1 MYKPLLLVV
10 LSSSLA
16 ACAYNQKPVV
26 DMTNVDQAQYEQ
38 DFAYCQGYA
47 EKVDK
52 TEAAKSDATNG
63 AMTGALIG
71 AAAGALEDGIGGAA
85 VGGAAVGAVAG
96 SAVGAGAGALGGA
109 NDSTKTQALVLRKC
123 LQNKG
128 YTVYDLD

>member
-26 DMTNVDQAQYEQ
+26 DMKNVDQAQYEQ

-85 VGGAAVGAVAG
+85 VGAVAG
-96 SAVGAGAGALGGA
+96 SAVGAGAVGAGAGALGGA

>member
-38 DFAYCQGYA
+38 NFAYCQGYA

-52 TEAAKSDATNG
+52 TEAAESDATNG

-71 AAAGALEDGIGGAA
+71 AAAGALEDGI
-85 VGGAAVGAVAG
+85 GGAAVGAVAG

>member
-52 TEAAKSDATNG
+52 TEAAESDATNG

-71 AAAGALEDGIGGAA
+71 AAAGAFEDGI
-85 VGGAAVGAVAG
+85 GGAAVGAVAG

>member
-10 LSSSLA
+10 LYSSLA

-85 VGGAAVGAVAG
+85 VGAVAG

>member
-52 TEAAKSDATNG
+52 TEAAESDATNG

-71 AAAGALEDGIGGAA
+71 AAAGALEDGI
-85 VGGAAVGAVAG
+85 GGAAVGAVAG

-123 LQNKG
+123 LQHKG

>member
-38 DFAYCQGYA
+38 DFAYCQSYA

-52 TEAAKSDATNG
+52 TEAAKSEATNG

-85 VGGAAVGAVAG
+85 VGAVAG
-96 SAVGAGAGALGGA
+96 SAVGAGADALGGA

>member
-38 DFAYCQGYA
+38 DFADCQGYA

-52 TEAAKSDATNG
+52 TEAAKSEATNG

-85 VGGAAVGAVAG
+85 VG

>member
-47 EKVDK
+47 EKVGK

-71 AAAGALEDGIGGAA
+71 AAAGALEDGI
-85 VGGAAVGAVAG
+85 GGAAVGAVAG

>member
-47 EKVDK
+47 EKIDK

-71 AAAGALEDGIGGAA
+71 AAAGALEDGI
-85 VGGAAVGAVAG
+85 GGAAVGAVAG

>member
-38 DFAYCQGYA
+38 DFAYCQDYA

-71 AAAGALEDGIGGAA
+71 AAAGALEDGI
-85 VGGAAVGAVAG
+85 GGAAVGAVAG

>member
-71 AAAGALEDGIGGAA
+71 AAAGVLEDGI
-85 VGGAAVGAVAG
+85 GGAAVGAVAG

>member
-71 AAAGALEDGIGGAA
+71 ATAGALEDGI
-85 VGGAAVGAVAG
+85 GGAAVGAVAG

>member
-38 DFAYCQGYA
+38 DFAYCQGYT

-71 AAAGALEDGIGGAA
+71 AAAGALEDGI
-85 VGGAAVGAVAG
+85 GGAAVGAVAG

>member
-71 AAAGALEDGIGGAA
+71 AAAGAL
-85 VGGAAVGAVAG
+85 
-96 SAVGAGAGALGGA
+96 GGA

>member
-71 AAAGALEDGIGGAA
+71 AAAGALEEGI
-85 VGGAAVGAVAG
+85 GGAAVGAVAG

>member
-63 AMTGALIG
+63 AMTGA
-71 AAAGALEDGIGGAA
+71 
-85 VGGAAVGAVAG
+85 VAG

-123 LQNKG
+123 L
-128 YTVYDLD
+128 

>member
-85 VGGAAVGAVAG
+85 VGAVAG
-96 SAVGAGAGALGGA
+96 SAVGAGTGALGGA

>member
-52 TEAAKSDATNG
+52 TEAAKSEATNG
-63 AMTGALIG
+63 AMTGVLIG
-71 AAAGALEDGIGGAA
+71 AAAGALEDGI
-85 VGGAAVGAVAG
+85 GGAAVGAVAG

>member
-71 AAAGALEDGIGGAA
+71 AAAGALEDGF
-85 VGGAAVGAVAG
+85 GGAAVGAVAG

-109 NDSTKTQALVLRKC
+109 NESTKTQALVLRKC

>member
-71 AAAGALEDGIGGAA
+71 AAAGALKDGI
-85 VGGAAVGAVAG
+85 GGAAVGAVAG

>member
-85 VGGAAVGAVAG
+85 VGTVAG

>member
-52 TEAAKSDATNG
+52 TEASKSDATNG

-85 VGGAAVGAVAG
+85 VGAVAG
-96 SAVGAGAGALGGA
+96 SAVGAGAGALGSA

>member
-52 TEAAKSDATNG
+52 TEAAKSEATNG

-85 VGGAAVGAVAG
+85 VGVVAG

>member
-1 MYKPLLLVV
+1 MYKPLVLLT
-10 LSSSLA
+10 LSSTLA

-52 TEAAKSDATNG
+52 GEAAKAEAKNG
-63 AMTGALIG
+63 AVTGALVG
-71 AAAGALEDGIGGAA
+71 AVAGALEDG
-85 VGGAAVGAVAG
+85 VGGAAVGAVGAVAA

-109 NDSTKTQALVLRKC
+109 NDSTKTQSLVLRKC
-123 LQNKG
+123 LANKG
-128 YTVYDLD
+128 YTVYDLDS

>member
-85 VGGAAVGAVAG
+85 VG
-96 SAVGAGAGALGGA
+96 AVGAGAGALGGA

>member
-16 ACAYNQKPVV
+16 ACAYNQKPVI

-52 TEAAKSDATNG
+52 TEAAKSEATNG

-71 AAAGALEDGIGGAA
+71 AAAGALEDGI
-85 VGGAAVGAVAG
+85 GGAAVGAVAG

>member
-52 TEAAKSDATNG
+52 TEAAKSDATSG

-71 AAAGALEDGIGGAA
+71 AAAGALEDGI
-85 VGGAAVGAVAG
+85 GGAAVGAVAG

>member
-85 VGGAAVGAVAG
+85 VGAVAG

-109 NDSTKTQALVLRKC
+109 NDSTRTQALVLRKC